1 MDHLRNYLDELQGTL
16 ASLDLEAVESCRRQI
31 AEARDRGSRIFLC
44 GNGGSAATA
53 SHMANDLGKGASL
66 GHPRG
71 KRFRVTAL
79 TDNVSW
85 MTALANDLDY
95 DSIFS
100 EQLRNLGEADDLLIA
115 ISGSGNSPNVLDAV
129 AAAREL
135 GMRTIGWTGFGGGR
149 LAEAADLAV
158 VVDSHHMGRV
168 EDLHT
173 VLMHVICYYF
183 MEVERPEK
191 RHERTAACHSPV
203 IRAPAADGLSPLA
216 GVGQDHERFPVF
228 HVPRRPG
235 QAADVRR
242 KS

>member
-1 MDHLRNYLDELQGTL
+1 MDHLRNYLDELRGALT
-16 ASLDLEAVESCRRQI
+16 SFDLRSVESCRRQI

-66 GHPRG
+66 GLPRE

-79 TDNVSW
+79 TDNVPW

-95 DSIFS
+95 ASIFA

-115 ISGSGNSPNVLDAV
+115 ISGSGNSPNVLQAAAV
-129 AAAREL
+129 ARDL
-135 GMRTIGWTGFGGGR
+135 GMRTMGWTGFGGGK
-149 LAEAADLAV
+149 LAGAVDLAV

-183 MEVERPEK
+183 METEPAGE
-191 RHERTAACHSPV
+191 AA
-203 IRAPAADGLSPLA
+203 
-216 GVGQDHERFPVF
+216 
-228 HVPRRPG
+228 
-235 QAADVRR
+235 
-242 KS
+242 

>member
-1 MDHLRNYLDELQGTL
+1 MEHLRNYLGELQGAL
-16 ASLDLEAVESCRRQI
+16 AGLDLEAVESCRMEI
-31 AEARDRGSRIFLC
+31 AAARDRGSRIFLC

-66 GHPRG
+66 GRPRQQ
-71 KRFRVTAL
+71 RFRVTAL
-79 TDNVSW
+79 TDNVPW
-85 MTALANDLDY
+85 MTALANDVDY
-95 DSIFS
+95 GSIFA

-115 ISGSGNSPNVLDAV
+115 ISGSGNSANVLNAV

-183 MEVERPEK
+183 MEMDPAGE
-191 RHERTAACHSPV
+191 AA
-203 IRAPAADGLSPLA
+203 
-216 GVGQDHERFPVF
+216 
-228 HVPRRPG
+228 
-235 QAADVRR
+235 
-242 KS
+242 